1 VAEKIRP
8 VVCRK
13 CSTKHEVIEINGVYP
28 ILNCKK
34 CGVSLFY
41 NSRNKGIQANS
52 NYALI
57 FVSEEV
63 FQEQKS
69 VLNTNLKVGREILLL
84 DSEEDKKTEEELFK
98 KLIEEQ
104 GA

>member
-1 VAEKIRP
+1 VTEKIRP

-41 NSRNKGIQANS
+41 NSGKQGIQANS
-52 NYALI
+52 TATLI
-57 FVSEEV
+57 FVSEKV

-69 VLNTNLKVGREILLL
+69 VLNTNLRVGRKILLL
-84 DSEEDKKTEEELFK
+84 DSE
-98 KLIEEQ
+98 
-104 GA
+104 